1 MIRYCRQDSR
11 DEIFSVSAVLLQ
23 EHSAEYR
30 AFRKH
35 FVDLFECIQNPPT
48 LSACLFSMGL
58 LSSAARKKICS
69 FQLQE
74 QQLDCLLGNMEGQ
87 VKGSPQNFH
96 KFVEA
101 LEKDQS
107 MQHLCDKL
115 RDTCG
120 EYKYVCL
127 IPVRVKLTGNTCLCC
142 YCSTT
147 QIRDTSSSVTITTC
161 KTNKNR

>member
-1 MIRYCRQDSR
+1 MTRYCRQDSR
-11 DEIFSVSAVLLQ
+11 DEIFSVCVVLQ
-23 EHSAEYR
+23 EHSAEYH
-30 AFRKH
+30 AFQKH
-35 FVDLFECIQNPPT
+35 FGDLFDSIQDPHT
-48 LSACLFSMGL
+48 LSAHLFSMGL
-58 LSSAARKKICS
+58 LASAVRGNICS
-69 FQLQE
+69 FQVRGD
-74 QQLDCLLGNMEGQ
+74 QLNCLLGNVERQ
-87 VKGSPQNFH
+87 IKASPQNFH